1 MFLLYLK
8 YERYITMKKLYL
20 LILINL
26 FLFSCAPV
34 LTRDLMQRGIYTTR
48 LSEVKQNPVV
58 NKGKLFILGGIVV
71 KTTVKKEGSLVEAI
85 FVPVDSMGYLKGY
98 RAANERFLAIYRSKE
113 ILDPLIYREKREIT
127 LAGEFIEIRK
137 GTIGEMEYDYPF
149 FEIKE
154 IYLWEEYKETGYYPP
169 PYYPAPYYRY
179 RYSPFYDYYPYY
191 PWWYY

>member
-48 LSEVKQNPVV
+48 LSEIKQNPVV

-71 KTTVKKEGSLVEAI
+71 NTTVKKEGSLVEAI

-98 RAANERFLAIYRSKE
+98 RAANERFLAIYRSKKFRPPH
-113 ILDPLIYREKREIT
+113 LPGKR
-127 LAGEFIEIRK
+127 R
-137 GTIGEMEYDYPF
+137 
-149 FEIKE
+149 
-154 IYLWEEYKETGYYPP
+154 
-169 PYYPAPYYRY
+169 
-179 RYSPFYDYYPYY
+179 
-191 PWWYY
+191 